1 MGLHIDDTNVTAFD
15 TIERFAGSKEEME
28 IRLDA
33 DFDYR
38 PNWRWA
44 DETQTS
50 IERMHPT
57 TFTLGF
63 MALFTGIPEITAK
76 NFREVALRVAM
87 YEAVHHT
94 GLPFTHTEVKAHIGL
109 RVNVRAKTKAQFDK
123 TISDALRE
131 KAQAELNRLT
141 RQEAA

>member
-1 MGLHIDDTNVTAFD
+1 MGLHIDTSRVTGFD
-15 TIERFAGSKEEME
+15 TIERFSGTREVMEM
-28 IRLDA
+28 RLDA

-44 DETQTS
+44 DEAQTT
-50 IERMHPT
+50 IERMNVT

-63 MALFTGIPEITAK
+63 MSMITGIPEITAK
-76 NFREVALRVAM
+76 NYKEVALRVAM
-87 YEAVHHT
+87 YEMLHNTA
-94 GLPFTHTEVKAHIGL
+94 LPLTFEEVKAHIGL
-109 RVNVRAKTKAQFDK
+109 RTNVKPKTKSQFNK